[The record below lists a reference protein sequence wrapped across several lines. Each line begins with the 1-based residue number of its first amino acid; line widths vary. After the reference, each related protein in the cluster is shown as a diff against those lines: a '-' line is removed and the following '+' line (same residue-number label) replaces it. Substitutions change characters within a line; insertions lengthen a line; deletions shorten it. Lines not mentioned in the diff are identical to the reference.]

1 MIHAPLRPA
10 ASRRLVIATLA
21 GAAILASL
29 PVLAHHGWA
38 WAEGE
43 QMELKGT
50 IRTIS
55 MAPPHPMLMVTAA
68 DGTEWQVDLGNPNQT
83 ARSGFTGDT
92 AKPGDAVTALG
103 NRHLDKTKAHMKAV
117 RLVIAGKNY
126 DMYPERIRTN

>member
-1 MIHAPLRPA
+1 MIHAPLRHTGR
-10 ASRRLVIATLA
+10 SRLVIAALT
-21 GAAILASL
+21 GTAILASL
-29 PVLAHHGWA
+29 PVLAHHGWS

-50 IRTIS
+50 IKTIS
-55 MAPPHPMLMVTAA
+55 MAPPHPMLMVTAE
-68 DGTEWQVDLGNPNQT
+68 DGKEWQVDLGNPNQT

-92 AKPGDAVTALG
+92 TKPGEAITAMG

-117 RLVIAGKNY
+117 RIVIAGKNY